1 VPEAPGGAVL
11 QVPGGAGRGT
21 GAAPPGSRVRRR
33 RGLPAD
39 RLPFLLPGLV
49 LMAVLL
55 YIPMLLALY
64 MSSTALNQYTIGHW
78 LTAPFAGLGNFVTAL
93 DPSSP
98 IGSGFLGSIQASAVF
113 AVMSTLIAAPI
124 GVGAGLLMNSR
135 VHGRRALRVIMLVPY
150 VIPSF
155 VTGIVWRLMFENGW
169 GLIDRG
175 MKAVHLSD
183 GSTYWLIGG
192 HSLWALIITDS
203 WASWPFIYMMTLAAL
218 QQVPDELREAAIID
232 GAGTLERLRRVTLPL
247 LWPTL
252 SLALLFSAL
261 NHLNNFAL
269 PYVMFGSSPPSAA
282 AVMPV
287 TIYTQSFGLFNFGL
301 GAAMSILSLLVM
313 LLPAVVYMR
322 ATRLGEAEA

>member
-1 VPEAPGGAVL
+1 LSQTAHKLPAGALLASPAP
-11 QVPGGAGRGT
+11 
-21 GAAPPGSRVRRR
+21 AAPRPRKRRR
-33 RGLPAD
+33 LPAD
-39 RLPFLLPGLV
+39 RLPFLLPGL
-49 LMAVLL
+49 LL
-55 YIPMLLALY
+55 LAILIYIPMLLAGY
-64 MSSTALNQYTIGHW
+64 MSFTQLNQYTIANW
-78 LTAPFAGLGNFVTAL
+78 LHAPLDQFGNYVTAL
-93 DPSSP
+93 SPHSP
-98 IGSGFLGSIQASAVF
+98 IGSSFLGSIKTSALFAVF
-113 AVMSTLIAAPI
+113 STVIAAPI

-135 VHGRRALRVIMLVPY
+135 VHGRRVLRVIVLVPY

-169 GLIDRG
+169 GLVDRTLR
-175 MKAVHLSD
+175 AVHLSN

-192 HSLWALIITDS
+192 HSLWALVIADA
-203 WASWPFIYMMTLAAL
+203 WASWPFIYMMTLAGL
-218 QQVPDELREAAIID
+218 QQISPEVREAAIMD
-232 GAGTLERLRRVTLPL
+232 GAGAVRRLRYVILPL

-269 PYVMFGSSPPSAA
+269 PYVMFGNYPPAAA

-287 TIYTQSFGLFNFGL
+287 TIYNQSFGLFNFGL

-322 ATRLGEAEA
+322 ATKLGEEAAA

>member
-1 VPEAPGGAVL
+1 MAEKTPAGPVAASPAPG
-11 QVPGGAGRGT
+11 PG
-21 GAAPPGSRVRRR
+21 RVRRR
-33 RGLPAD
+33 RMRLPPD
-39 RLPFLLPGLV
+39 RLPFLLPGL
-49 LMAVLL
+49 LL
-55 YIPMLLALY
+55 LAILIYIPMLLAGY
-64 MSSTALNQYTIGHW
+64 MSFTQLNQYTIAHW
-78 LTAPFAGLGNFVTAL
+78 LSAPFAAFGNYATAL
-93 DPSSP
+93 NPSSP
-98 IGSGFLGSIQASAVF
+98 IGSQFLGSIRASALF
-113 AVMSTLIAAPI
+113 ALLSTLIAAPI
-124 GVGAGLLMNSR
+124 GIGAGLLMNSR
-135 VHGRRALRVIMLVPY
+135 VHGRRVLRVIMLVPY

-175 MKAVHLSD
+175 LKAVHLSD
-183 GSTYWLIGG
+183 GATYWLIGG
-192 HSLWALIITDS
+192 HALWALIITDA

-218 QQVPDELREAAIID
+218 QQVPDEMREAAIID
-232 GAGTLERLRRVTLPL
+232 GAGPLARLRYVTLPL

-269 PYVMFGSSPPSAA
+269 PYVMFGSTPPASA

-301 GAAMSILSLLVM
+301 GAAMSILSLAVM

-322 ATRLGEAEA
+322 ATRLGEATA